1 MWGRGQTGLLW
12 IPCLFSCAPPPS
24 GVAWAP
30 SVANPTPP
38 PLLGK
43 GARGFG
49 RGALLRM
56 NIWPAVRGT
65 CKQLKLCEHC
75 VEGNRAHNL
84 SGCVR
89 EQCRLEEPG
98 RLFPSLAPLVLNTK
112 ALAQLPRSLSASWPL
127 VRCQHS
133 AQHKCTLALF
143 PGLNRSAHYAL
154 GHQPA
159 VILLPRIFCNC
170 QAKPSGSDCP
180 CLPPYPTKHFLAGA
194 VRCLWPAYPPGSLL

>member
-84 SGCVR
+84 SGCVW

-112 ALAQLPRSLSASWPL
+112 ALAQLPKPLPHTFSYQDAVWPKLRWSRKVAWSTTARNLVQVIGSRQPKQAGGKGLRCPQPEAAFDMESASPKETVPTNTW
-127 VRCQHS
+127 VQF
-133 AQHKCTLALF
+133 Q
-143 PGLNRSAHYAL
+143 
-154 GHQPA
+154 
-159 VILLPRIFCNC
+159 FC
-170 QAKPSGSDCP
+170 
-180 CLPPYPTKHFLAGA
+180 L
-194 VRCLWPAYPPGSLL
+194 